1 MNYPTNVKIIRVPCT
16 GKVDALYLL
25 KALEDGI
32 DGVYVAG
39 CEEGD
44 CHFLKGNLRA
54 KKRVGYVKSIL
65 KDLGINPGR
74 VEMYNMSAADGPR
87 FVDVARSFTKRIKA
101 LGPSPIKT
109 GKGSESTE
117 EPTERKPGHRGGEE
131 AKQESKPA
139 GEESAQPAA

>member
-1 MNYPTNVKIIRVPCT
+1 MDYPTNVKILRIPCT

-25 KALEDGI
+25 KALEDGA

-44 CHFLKGNLRA
+44 CHFLVGNIRA

-74 VEMYNMSAADGPR
+74 AEMYNMSAADGPR
-87 FVDVARSFTKRIKA
+87 FVDVAREFTKRIKA

-109 GKGSESTE
+109 GAGSEPTE
-117 EPTERKPGHRGGEE
+117 EPTKQEQEQEGGGE
-131 AKQESKPA
+131 ESKPA
-139 GEESAQPAA
+139 GEPSAQSAA

>member
-1 MNYPTNVKIIRVPCT
+1 MDYPTNVKIIRVPCT

-25 KALEDGI
+25 KALEDGV

-44 CHFLKGNLRA
+44 CHFLKGNIRA
-54 KKRVGYVKSIL
+54 RKRVGYVKSIL

-87 FVDVARSFTKRIKA
+87 FVDIAREFTQRIKA

-117 EPTERKPGHRGGEE
+117 EPTKQKQEPEGE
-131 AKQESKPA
+131 AKAKQGSKPA
-139 GEESAQPAA
+139 GEESAQPAP

>member
-1 MNYPTNVKIIRVPCT
+1 MDYPPNVKIIRIPCT

-25 KALEDGI
+25 KALEDGV
-32 DGVYVAG
+32 DGVYAAG

-44 CHFLKGNLRA
+44 CHFLVGNIRA

-87 FVDVARSFTKRIKA
+87 FVQVAREFTARIKA
-101 LGPSPIKT
+101 LGPSPVKT
-109 GKGSESTE
+109 GKGSEPTE
-117 EPTERKPGHRGGEE
+117 EVPEHAPESEGGEA
-131 AKQESKPA
+131 AKQEERPA
-139 GEESAQPAA
+139 GGEPAQPAA